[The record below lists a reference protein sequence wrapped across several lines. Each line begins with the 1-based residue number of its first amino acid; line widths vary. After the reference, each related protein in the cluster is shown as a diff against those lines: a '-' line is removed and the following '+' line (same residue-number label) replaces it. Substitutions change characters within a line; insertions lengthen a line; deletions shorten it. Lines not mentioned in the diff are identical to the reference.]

1 MSINQASDYSSKS
14 AVHFRRLSSIAAF
27 ILTTN
32 AYLIDTPS
40 QTSSLVLEICYGQ
53 ELAKA
58 IHTLVVLIVWLVLYV
73 PRKVGRIVAWFGQI
87 ASAGA

>member
-27 ILTTN
+27 ILTN

-58 IHTLVVLIVWLVLYV
+58 IHTLVVLTVWLVLYV
-73 PRKVGRIVAWFGQI
+73 PRKVGQIVAGFGQI